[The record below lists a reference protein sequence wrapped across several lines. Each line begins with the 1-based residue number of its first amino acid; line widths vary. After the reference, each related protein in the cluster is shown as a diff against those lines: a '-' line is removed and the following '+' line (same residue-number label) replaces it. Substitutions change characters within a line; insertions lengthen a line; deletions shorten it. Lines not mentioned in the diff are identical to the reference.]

1 MDNFVAILK
10 ENQSKIQVFAKKV
23 WKTLKK
29 LLLLQNLVKKWNYLT
44 I

>member
-1 MDNFVAILK
+1 MDNFVAFLK

-29 LLLLQNLVKKWNYLT
+29 LLLLQKQVK
-44 I
+44 